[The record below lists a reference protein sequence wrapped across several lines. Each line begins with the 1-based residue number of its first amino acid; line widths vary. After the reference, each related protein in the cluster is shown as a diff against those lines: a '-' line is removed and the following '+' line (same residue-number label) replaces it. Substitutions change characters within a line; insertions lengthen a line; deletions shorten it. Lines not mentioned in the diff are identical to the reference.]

1 MQNKEHKSSPHQG
14 IRILHGKTRRIM
26 KRYRKI
32 LVLVACVLCT
42 ILLCCIER
50 GITGSLNTQ
59 KLAERW
65 SKEEKFTQIACY
77 FTEEANFGTDQ
88 ILAVERSMVTAM
100 EAASITSENEN
111 GGRNWLDAY
120 STQGRLG
127 ISSAR
132 GNVQVRAFGVGGDFF
147 RFHPLTLLDGNY
159 FDATDENGDGV
170 IIDEMVA
177 WQLFGSNNVAGME
190 VEIDDTIYPIRGVV
204 RSDKGLF
211 SEVVKED
218 VATIYVSYGILEG
231 KEDSLPIDC
240 YEVLVASPVKDFAKD
255 AVKKALGMEEENYE
269 LLECSA
275 RFDLEH
281 RFAVIKNFGVR
292 SMTTK
297 NIVFPYW
304 ENRARGYEDVSALFL
319 VLEILCLIY
328 PVCWLLKQFY
338 GYWKRRKEIK
348 KRFFTLLKNA
358 LKKCKLVNKEK

>member
-1 MQNKEHKSSPHQG
+1 
-14 IRILHGKTRRIM
+14 M

-32 LVLVACVLCT
+32 LVLGAFLLCT
-42 ILLCCIER
+42 ILLIGVER
-50 GITGSLNTQ
+50 GIVDGLSTQ

-65 SKEEKFTQIACY
+65 SKEEEFAQFACY
-77 FTEEANFGTDQ
+77 FTEYAQFSEEQ
-88 ILAVERSMVTAM
+88 IASIERNLVTSM
-100 EAASITSENEN
+100 EEASITSENEN

-120 STQGRLG
+120 STEGQLV
-127 ISSAR
+127 ISSNR
-132 GNVQVRAFGVGGDFF
+132 STMNVRAFGVGGDFF
-147 RFHPLTLLDGNY
+147 QFHPLTLLDGNY
-159 FDATDENGDGV
+159 FDATDENEDGV

-218 VATIYVSYGILEG
+218 AATIYVSYGILEG

-275 RFDLEH
+275 RFDLAH
-281 RFAVIKNFGVR
+281 RFAVIKNFGMR

-328 PVCWLLKQFY
+328 PVCWLMKQVY